1 MNSKHIVSTALLLTL
16 LCAMGSCGG
25 DGGTQSDVTTT
36 APSGETTAAV
46 TESAETYGYDTPDL
60 GGFTLRILNSGDLW
74 DMYMHVN
81 VTETDGEVLNDAV
94 YARNRKIE
102 EKLNCTFSETQF
114 DVAGAANDVGVMT
127 KHIQETVMSGE
138 DLYDVMYS
146 SVNTTPAMVT
156 DGYFLNLLD
165 IAELHLSEPWWDSVV
180 AENATIADC
189 CYFVTSPM
197 HLMPYDGTW
206 VLFFNE
212 TMMER
217 NDMTK
222 PYDLVREGKWTYDAL
237 LDYCKAITN
246 LNGDTDFAWDK
257 NGNAVYGISAHGNCS
272 DKFITGA
279 NEYYVDRTDDGSLL
293 YAASDERFISVLGK
307 LAGIMDEKTGYTI
320 YGSNTDFDEEA
331 GGYVHIFNIGRSLFL
346 TGEIKAAQELRNM
359 DDTFGILPYPKYDE
373 TQEEYYH
380 SFVSQCFY
388 YTIPVTNS
396 RLKETAI
403 ISDYTSYLIHKE
415 VLPVYYDN
423 VVEQKGL
430 RNQESIEMLDIVLST
445 KTVDLGTLFGWAN
458 NLMNTIRNDLFLGKT
473 EYASTVTK
481 QQKVIEKNITKTLEA
496 IEETK
501 ANS

>member
-1 MNSKHIVSTALLLTL
+1 MILTL
-16 LCAMGSCGG
+16 LGATVSCGS
-25 DGGTQSDVTTT
+25 DGGTAGTV
-36 APSGETTAAV
+36 TTAAGGENATTEAV
-46 TESAETYGYDTPDL
+46 TQADAYGYDTPDL
-60 GGFTLRILNSGDLW
+60 GGYALRIFNSGDLW
-74 DMYMHVN
+74 DMYMHVD
-81 VTETDGEVLNDAV
+81 VAETDGEVLNDAI

-102 EKLNCTFSETQF
+102 EKLNCTFAETQY
-114 DVAGAANDVGVMT
+114 DLQATGNDISTMT

-165 IAELHLSEPWWDSVV
+165 IDGLHLNEPWWDSVV
-180 AENATIADC
+180 AENATIEDC
-189 CYFVTSPM
+189 CYFITSPM

-212 TMMER
+212 NILNK
-217 NDMTK
+217 NDLEM
-222 PYDLVREGKWTYDAL
+222 PYDMVREGKWTFDAL

-246 LNGDTDFAWDK
+246 LNGDTSFTWNK
-257 NGNAVYGISAHGNCS
+257 NGNAVYGISAHGSCS

-279 NEYYVDRTDDGSLL
+279 NEYYVDRTTDGSLIF
-293 YAASDERFISVLGK
+293 AAGDERFINVLSK

-320 YGSNTDFDEEA
+320 FGSNTDFDEEA
-331 GGYVHIFNIGRSLFL
+331 GGYVYIFSVGRSLFL
-346 TGEIKAAQELRNM
+346 TGEIKAAQELRDMN
-359 DDTFGILPYPKYDE
+359 DTFGILPYPKYDE
-373 TQEEYYH
+373 TQEDYYH

-396 RLKETAI
+396 HLMETAI
-403 ISDYTSYLIHKE
+403 ISDYTSYMSYTN

-445 KTVDLGTLFGWAN
+445 KTVDLGTLFGWTN
-458 NLMNTIRNDLFLGKT
+458 TLMSTIRGNLFSGKT

-481 QQKVIEKNITKTLEA
+481 QLKAIEKYITKTLEA
-496 IEETK
+496 IELTK
-501 ANS
+501 ANQ